1 MLQLSGL
8 GLHATRDFCKRM
20 LWTCHSSACMQEVL
34 QAVMWLRDCQS
45 PCLYLSGLSSRE
57 RNLLKRKSRALQR
70 SGSSQ
75 GSSKRSKSGNEATD
89 AAVEQAEAEED
100 GQEWQAVA
108 AGQWPFQAIC
118 DQMCIDMLDPVWE
131 VCYLSHVVC
140 NV

>member
-1 MLQLSGL
+1 
-8 GLHATRDFCKRM
+8 
-20 LWTCHSSACMQEVL
+20 
-34 QAVMWLRDCQS
+34 
-45 PCLYLSGLSSRE
+45 
-57 RNLLKRKSRALQR
+57 
-70 SGSSQ
+70 
-75 GSSKRSKSGNEATD
+75 
-89 AAVEQAEAEED
+89 VEQAEAEED

>member
-1 MLQLSGL
+1 MSGL
-8 GLHATRDFCKRM
+8 GSCATLDFI
-20 LWTCHSSACMQEVL
+20 VL
-34 QAVMWLRDCQS
+34 QAFAVEMSFVSLHARSVASWSVTSTL
-45 PCLYLSGLSSRE
+45 LITMFLSDLSSRE

-75 GSSKRSKSGNEATD
+75 GSSKRSKSGSEATD

-131 VCYLSHVVC
+131 VHDPSHVVC
-140 NV
+140 DA